1 MRHFTAPFWLD
12 DDPLATG
19 FPPVER
25 ALVQPNGLLAVGG
38 NLTSSR
44 LLAAYR
50 QGIFPW
56 YGHDQPILWW
66 SPDPRLVLFPNE
78 IKVSRSLRR
87 TMRRSAYRVSFDS
100 AFTQVIQTCAAPRPG
115 QDGTWLTPE
124 MQDAYTELHRLGWAH
139 SVEVWHGREL
149 IGGLYGLAIGAVF
162 FGESMFSRRDDASK
176 IALWYLVR
184 HLQAWGFEMV
194 DCQVR
199 TDHLV
204 SLGAREI
211 ARHDFIDALNRF
223 CTTPAQAAWQITFA
237 PQN

>member
-1 MRHFTAPFWLD
+1 
-12 DDPLATG
+12 PLATG

-25 ALVQPNGLLAVGG
+25 ALTQPNGLLAVGG
-38 NLTSSR
+38 TLTSVR

-50 QGIFPW
+50 LGIFPW
-56 YGHDQPILWW
+56 YGANQPILWW

-78 IKVSRSLRR
+78 FKASHS
-87 TMRRSAYRVSFDS
+87 MRRSFRRAAYRVSFDQ
-100 AFTQVIQTCAAPRPG
+100 AFRQVLQKCAEPRPG
-115 QDGTWLTPE
+115 QDGTWLSTE
-124 MQDAYTELHRLGWAH
+124 MQEAYTELHHQGWAH
-139 SVEVWHGREL
+139 SVEVWEDSEL
-149 IGGLYGLAIGAVF
+149 VGGVYGIAIGAAF
-162 FGESMFSRRDDASK
+162 FGESMFSRRDDTSK

-184 HLQAWGFEMV
+184 HLQAWGFEIV

-211 ARHDFIDALNRF
+211 SRTDFSAALNQA
-223 CTTPAQAAWQITFA
+223 CPKVVHAPWQTTLA